1 MRFLFLG
8 LLSIF
13 SLTTSYAQQ
22 TAILKGVVV
31 ETTNRGA
38 FSPINGAI
46 IYWKG
51 TFTAVSSDSN
61 GTFQIALNKLSRQLV
76 VLATGYKTD
85 TIIVNDTNSLKVILV
100 SKTQLGEALISY
112 ERRSSEVSFIDP
124 WKTTIMNE
132 KELFKAACCN
142 LSESFETNPSVDV
155 AYADALSGTKQLQML
170 GLSGQYLQVSM
181 EQIPGL
187 RSIASTA
194 GLSTI
199 PGAWINSIQVS
210 KGVSAIVSGYE
221 SISGQINIELH
232 KPDVKDKFLFNAYVG
247 EGGRY
252 ELNAVVPN
260 KIGERF
266 SQSVL
271 AHVNLTSLRMD
282 RNQDGYLDNPL
293 GNQVNL
299 MYRFKIDTKKNWV
312 INGAIQGVSDKRFG
326 GENNFDPAAYV
337 AGDTLSPYGIQT
349 LNERVYAFGKVGYI
363 FPKKKYKS
371 VGLQLN
377 YTNQKLSN
385 TYGIT
390 NYDAKQNWYYGNLIY
405 QSIINNTNHR
415 FRTGITFSNENTN
428 EAVSRFRLFSN
439 TSQFKRTEQVLGAY
453 FEYTYT
459 WYTKFTLVAGLRA
472 DNHNLFGNYITP
484 RLHLRYALNENFV
497 LRASAGKGWRTAN
510 IFAENSSL
518 FISSR
523 KFNWFNTNLNQAAYG
538 FKPEEAWNFGLNL
551 IYDFKLNYRK
561 GTFSADYYFTQFS
574 NRVIVDRDMSFD
586 AVMLYQ
592 QLAFSSGL
600 QLQLDYSPLRRLDV
614 RIAYRFYDVQSKFIQ
629 GWSTDP
635 MLAKHRGFVNLAYQ
649 TKSKWAFDFTSNLIG
664 AKRLPRAYAVTA
676 EKQSWSDFSLPFW
689 LFNGQITKS
698 YKKRVDVYLGCEN
711 IFDFKQ
717 LNPIVNSSKPYSS
730 TFDATLIWGPVFGR
744 MIYGGIRWRL

>member
-13 SLTTSYAQQ
+13 CFTTSYAQQ
-22 TAILKGVVV
+22 TAMLKGVVV
-31 ETTNRGA
+31 ETTSKGTI
-38 FSPINGAI
+38 SPIGGAI

-51 TFTAVSSDSN
+51 TFSAVSSDSN
-61 GTFQIALNKLSRQLV
+61 GTFQIALSKLSRQLV
-76 VLATGYKTD
+76 VIATGYQTD
-85 TIIVNDTNSLKVILV
+85 TIFVNDTNSVKVLLV
-100 SKTQLGEALISY
+100 SKTQLSEALVTY
-112 ERRSSEVSFIDP
+112 ERKSSEVSFIDP

-194 GLSTI
+194 GLNTI

-210 KGVSAIVSGYE
+210 KGVGSVVNGSE
-221 SISGQINIELH
+221 SISGMLNIELH
-232 KPDVKDKFLFNAYVG
+232 KPDVKDKLLFNAYAG

-260 KIGERF
+260 KIGEGF

-326 GENNFDPAAYV
+326 GENNFDPSANV
-337 AGDTLSPYGIQT
+337 DGDTLSPYGIQT
-349 LNERVYAFGKVGYI
+349 LNERVYAFGKVGYV
-363 FPKKKYKS
+363 FPRKKYKS

-428 EAVSRFRLFSN
+428 EAVSIFRLFSN
-439 TSQFKRTEQVLGAY
+439 TSQFKRTEQLLGAY

-459 WYTKFTLVAGLRA
+459 WYTKLTVVAGLRA
-472 DNHNLFGNYITP
+472 DHHNLFGNYFTP
-484 RLHLRYALNENFV
+484 RLHLRYALNEDFV

-518 FISSR
+518 LISSR

-538 FKPEEAWNFGLNL
+538 FKPEEAWNYGLNL
-551 IYDFKLNYRK
+551 TYDFKLNYRK
-561 GTFSADYYFTQFS
+561 GTFSADYYFTQFA
-574 NRVIVDRDMSFD
+574 NRVIVDRDISFD
-586 AVMLYQ
+586 AVLLYQ

-629 GWSTDP
+629 GWTTDP

-664 AKRLPRAYAVTA
+664 AKRLPKAYAVTS

-689 LFNGQITKS
+689 LFNAQVTKS
-698 YKKRVDVYLGCEN
+698 FKKRVDVYLGCEN
-711 IFDFKQ
+711 LFDFKQ
-717 LNPIVNSSKPYSS
+717 LNPIINSDKPYSAN
-730 TFDATLIWGPVFGR
+730 FDATLIWGPVFGR